1 MNPEEIKTIIE
12 TVISSKINS
21 FWVYILL
28 SGFFGITAAYSIE
41 YFKNKGKN
49 LATKQDIEEI
59 TKKVEGIKADIQA
72 NQEVEIQKRQ
82 LKYNALMNS
91 LKMIDAHLSNFLVF
105 KDGTKISKQY
115 ASVSEVRECQNS
127 LILTCDNS
135 QIIKKFHEILFAQ
148 SGLNEEQINELLL
161 SINEYRNLVRTELA
175 FGAKIELDP
184 NSIWIPWVNFAKE

>member
-1 MNPEEIKTIIE
+1 MDPEELKTLIE
-12 TVISSKINS
+12 TVISNKIKY

-28 SGFFGITAAYSIE
+28 SGIFGIAAAYSIE

-59 TKKVEGIKADIQA
+59 TKKVEGIKADIKA
-72 NQEVEIQKRQ
+72 NQEVETQKRQ

-105 KDGTKISKQY
+105 KDGTKINKQY

-127 LILTCDNS
+127 LILTCDNPKV
-135 QIIKKFHEILFAQ
+135 IEKFHEILFAK
-148 SGLNEEQINELLL
+148 SGLDSEQVNKLLL
-161 SINEYRNLVRTELA
+161 SINEYRNLVRDELG
-175 FGAKIELDP
+175 FGAEIELDK
-184 NSIWIPWVNFAKE
+184 NNIWIPSINFAKE